1 MPNRMPVLFLGHG
14 NPMYAIT
21 ENRFRS
27 AWQKISQRLP
37 RPQAI
42 LCISAHW
49 ETVGTYVTTMANP
62 RTIHDFF
69 GFPPALFDVEYPA
82 PGSPELAQQI
92 CNIVTR
98 TDVKLDNQDWGF
110 DHGAWS
116 ILSNMYPTADIPVL
130 QLSLDHT
137 QPPEWHYRI
146 GKQLACL
153 REEKVLIIA
162 SGNIVHYL
170 STANLRQ
177 KDGFEWAIHTNDFLT
192 ECVVNR
198 DFGKLCNYEKCG
210 ANVHR
215 AIPTP
220 EHYLPLLYTVGC
232 YEEEEPITVFH
243 NEVVN
248 GSIAMTSF
256 QFG

>member
-1 MPNRMPVLFLGHG
+1 MSVKMPVLFVGHG

-21 ENRFRS
+21 ENPFRKS
-27 AWQKISQRLP
+27 WHEIPRHLP
-37 RPQAI
+37 QPQAI

-49 ETVGTYVTTMANP
+49 ETVGTYVTAMAHP
-62 RTIHDFF
+62 RTIHDFY
-69 GFPPALFDVEYPA
+69 GFPTALFEVEYPA
-82 PGSPELAQQI
+82 PGAPQLAQQI
-92 CNIVTR
+92 CNIITR
-98 TDVKLDNQDWGF
+98 TEVKLDNQDWGF

-116 ILSNMYPTADIPVL
+116 ILSNMYPAADIPTL
-130 QLSLDHT
+130 QLSLDRT
-137 QPPEWHYRI
+137 QTPEWHFQI

-153 REEKVLIIA
+153 REENVLIIA
-162 SGNIVHYL
+162 SGNIVHNL
-170 STANLRQ
+170 RTANLRQ
-177 KDGFEWAIHTNDFLT
+177 EDGFEWAIHTNDFLT

-198 DFGKLCNYEKCG
+198 DIENLCNYEKCG
-210 ANVHR
+210 INVQR

-220 EHYLPLLYTVGC
+220 EHFLPLLYAISC
-232 YEEEEPITVFH
+232 CDEEEPITVFH